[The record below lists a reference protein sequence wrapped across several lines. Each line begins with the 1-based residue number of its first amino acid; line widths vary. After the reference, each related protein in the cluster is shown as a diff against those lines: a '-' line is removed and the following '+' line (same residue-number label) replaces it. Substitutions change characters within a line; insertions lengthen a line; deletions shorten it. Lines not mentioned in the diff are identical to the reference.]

1 MWGFFYYNLLR
12 RLTSSLS
19 SLSCHVRRGCH
30 VNNLFIGG
38 EVLLITIHNSLP
50 YPGVGAGYPLPPPVS
65 PLTIL
70 TKRHIWGI
78 IPDIKQKN
86 FWVKINPSGYM
97 VGGNKSP
104 TL

>member
-1 MWGFFYYNLLR
+1 MSGG
-12 RLTSSLS
+12 
-19 SLSCHVRRGCH
+19 V

-38 EVLLITIHNSLP
+38 EVLLITIYNSLP
-50 YPGVGAGYPLPPPVS
+50 YPGVGAGYPRPPPVS

-86 FWVKINPSGYM
+86 FWVKNDPAGYM
-97 VGGNKSP
+97 VWGINPPPFNVGNN
-104 TL
+104 